1 MYIRLSRTSVSRIDI
16 QIPMG
21 GRNLQNKISIARR
34 RQNPHNATDNLLTNN
49 LKIFRVRRTGV
60 GPKAYHGKL
69 IGFSTTTFAYF
80 WCVMSLAKDIRSG
93 TSPSRQL

>member
-1 MYIRLSRTSVSRIDI
+1 
-16 QIPMG
+16 
-21 GRNLQNKISIARR
+21 
-34 RQNPHNATDNLLTNN
+34 